1 MIARTQVAH
10 FREFCERLVLDNGAH
25 WRLEPFQVEIVKP
38 ILTGTRETWAILPQ
52 GNGKTTL
59 IAGMALYHA
68 AYTDQPWVPIGA
80 ASRDQAAI
88 LFGQAAGM
96 VRQTPGLA
104 KYFRVHEGY
113 RRIVALKRGGRGIQV
128 YAADANTGDGV
139 IPTLAILDEGH
150 RHPDLRLYRLWR
162 GKLNKRG
169 GQIIMISTAGEPG
182 TEFEE
187 TRDRIRDMAG
197 SRRRKGSHLCARG
210 PSLVMNE
217 WKVARASE
225 VTDMR
230 KVKAANPFSGI
241 TVETLKAEFE
251 SPTTDLGDWKR
262 LACDIAARSTQAAVT
277 DKEWDDAHD
286 RDLDEIAEG
295 ERIDVGADVA
305 WKHDTFA
312 LVPLWRGGRDDT
324 HGAVTR
330 EYRLLGPARI
340 LTPPRDGSSMHP
352 DMVKRAFELLNERNP
367 IDAVVIDMERAE
379 DVSAWLEDELAVTVI
394 DRGQSNLAHAEDYE
408 NFMSGLRNGTLRHT
422 GDPGLRRHVM
432 HAIARTL
439 PGGRRRFDRPSQSR
453 AKRRQDERV
462 IDALTAA
469 GMVNTFALDTHRDI
483 EPMVAWG

>member
-1 MIARTQVAH
+1 MTGRAARPGEIGH
-10 FREFCERLVLDNGAH
+10 FRAFCERLVLDNGAYWH
-25 WRLEPFQVEIVKP
+25 LEPFQLDVVRP
-38 ILTGTRETWAILPQ
+38 ILTGIRETWAILPE
-52 GNGKTTL
+52 GNGKTSL
-59 IAGMALYHA
+59 IAGVALYHA
-68 AYTDQPWVPIGA
+68 AFTSQPWVPIGA

-104 KYFRVHEGY
+104 RYFRVHEGY

-187 TRDRIRDMAG
+187 TRDRIRDMART
-197 SRRRKGSHLCARG
+197 RRRRGAHLCARG

-217 WKVARASE
+217 WKVAKASDAA
-225 VTDMR
+225 DMR

-241 TVETLKAEFE
+241 TVATLKAEFE

-262 LACDIAARSTQAAVT
+262 LKCDIAARSSQAAVT

-286 RDLDEIAEG
+286 KHHPELPEG
-295 ERIDVGADVA
+295 DRVDVGADVA

-312 LVPLWRGGRDDT
+312 LVPLLRVGGAD
-324 HGAVTR
+324 G
-330 EYRLLGPARI
+330 YRLLGPARI

-352 DMVKRAFELLNERNP
+352 DVVKRAFEELHERNP
-367 IDAVVIDMERAE
+367 IDAVVMDMERAE
-379 DVSAWLEDELAVTVI
+379 DVAAWLEDQLAVTVI
-394 DRGQSNLAHAEDYE
+394 DRGQSNVLHAEDYE
-408 NFMSGLRNGTLRHT
+408 NFMEGLRSGTLKHT

-469 GMVNTFALDTHRDI
+469 GMVNTYALDTHRDV